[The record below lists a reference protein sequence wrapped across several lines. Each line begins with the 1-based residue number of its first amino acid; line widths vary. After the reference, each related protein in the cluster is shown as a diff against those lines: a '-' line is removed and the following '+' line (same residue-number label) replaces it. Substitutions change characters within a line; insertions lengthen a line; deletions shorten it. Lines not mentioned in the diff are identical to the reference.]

1 MERRDGAPVIG
12 RGAPRR
18 RGRGWLLLLG
28 QGLAAACSRQAGE
41 RTSRSRSAASRVDPA
56 SRSPVVLLED
66 KAHNVALP
74 IWIGPAEAHAIAS
87 QLEGV
92 ESPRPLTH
100 DLMKAVIER
109 VGVGLQ
115 RVVIRELRDNTYY
128 ASIVL
133 LWDGE
138 EVEIDSRPSD
148 AIALAVRFGQPIFVN
163 RALLE
168 GQTALDLRGR
178 RADALERRRRHRA
191 GTVATSWPTT
201 SICRRARGWSFP
213 TSAATPGRRCGA
225 ATSSSRS
232 TATRCATRPTSA
244 PSSSRSA
251 ATPISSVQRDGA
263 RLHVAFADA
272 ERADQSIRRAARPH

>member
-1 MERRDGAPVIG
+1 MTALRSSAAARLG
-12 RGAPRR
+12 RARPGW
-18 RGRGWLLLLG
+18 WLLLG
-28 QGLAAACSRQAGE
+28 AGLMAGCA
-41 RTSRSRSAASRVDPA
+41 RSANPDVEVEVSRIAVDPA

-74 IWIGPAEAHAIAS
+74 IWIGPSEAHAIAS

-100 DLMKAVIER
+100 DLMKSVMER

-115 RVVIRELRDNTYY
+115 RVIIRELRENTYY

-133 LWDGE
+133 LWDGT

-168 GQTALDLRGR
+168 GQTALDLRP
-178 RADALERRRRHRA
+178 DAAAAMSVGGITVQGLSRELAEYFELPA
-191 GTVATSWPTT
+191 GQGVVVSDVTSD
-201 SICRRARGWSFP
+201 A
-213 TSAATPGRRCGA
+213 GA
-225 ATSSSRS
+225 ALLRGDVILEVDG
-232 TATRCATRPTSA
+232 
-244 PSSSRSA
+244 A
-251 ATPISSVQRDGA
+251 AVHDPADFRAKLVEHRGHADLAVQRDGA

-272 ERADQSIRRAARPH
+272 EREPFD